1 LKNKILDQDKIN
13 KIVKRLAYQILES
26 NLNSSEIILI
36 GIYENG
42 YNLANVIFKE
52 LKLITKINTEL
63 YFAKVNKKS
72 PLDNIVFE
80 CEKEYLRNKSIV
92 LIDDVLNTGKTLIYC
107 VKSLLDNELSSFKTV
122 VLIDRNHKKFPIK
135 VDYKGISIST
145 SIADHI
151 ELVFEKNNTHALI
164 K

>member
-1 LKNKILDQDKIN
+1 MKNKILDQDKIN

-42 YNLANVIFKE
+42 YNLANIIFKE

>member
-1 LKNKILDQDKIN
+1 MKNKILDQDKIN

>member
-1 LKNKILDQDKIN
+1 MKNIILNQNKIN
-13 KIVKRLAYQILES
+13 KIVRRLAYQILES
-26 NLNSSEIILI
+26 NISSSEIILI

-42 YNLANVIFKE
+42 YNLSKIIFEE
-52 LKLITKINTEL
+52 LKAITEIKTEL
-63 YFAKVNKKS
+63 FFVKINKKS
-72 PLDNIVFE
+72 PLKNIVFE
-80 CEKEYLRNKSIV
+80 CEKEYLKNKSIV

-107 VKSLLDNELSSFKTV
+107 TKSLLDVELNSFKTV

-135 VDYKGISIST
+135 VDYKGISVST

-151 ELVFEKNNTHALI
+151 ELIFEKNNTHALI

>member
-1 LKNKILDQDKIN
+1 MKNKILDKDKIN

-42 YNLANVIFKE
+42 YNLANIIFKE

>member
-1 LKNKILDQDKIN
+1 MKNKILDQDKIN
-13 KIVKRLAYQILES
+13 KIIKRLAYQILES

>member
-1 LKNKILDQDKIN
+1 MKNKILDQDKIN

-80 CEKEYLRNKSIV
+80 CEKEFLRNKSIV

>member
-1 LKNKILDQDKIN
+1 MKNIILDQNKIN
-13 KIVKRLAYQILES
+13 RIVRRLAYQILES
-26 NLNSSEIILI
+26 NISSSEIILI

-42 YNLANVIFKE
+42 YNLSKIIFEE
-52 LKLITKINTEL
+52 LKAITEIKTEL
-63 YFAKVNKKS
+63 FFVKINKKS
-72 PLDNIVFE
+72 PLKNIVFE
-80 CEKEYLRNKSIV
+80 CEKEYLKNKSIV

-107 VKSLLDNELSSFKTV
+107 TKSLLDVELNSFKTV

-135 VDYKGISIST
+135 VDYKGISVST

-151 ELVFEKNNTHALI
+151 ELIFEKNNIHALI

>member
-1 LKNKILDQDKIN
+1 MKNIILDQNKIN
-13 KIVKRLAYQILES
+13 RIVRRLAYQILES
-26 NLNSSEIILI
+26 NISSSEIILI

-42 YNLANVIFKE
+42 YNLSKIIFEE
-52 LKLITKINTEL
+52 LKAITKIKTEL
-63 YFAKVNKKS
+63 FFVKINKKS
-72 PLDNIVFE
+72 PLKNIVFE
-80 CEKEYLRNKSIV
+80 CEKEYLKNKSIV

-107 VKSLLDNELSSFKTV
+107 TKSLLDVELNSFKTV

-135 VDYKGISIST
+135 VDYKGISVST

-151 ELVFEKNNTHALI
+151 ELIFEKNNIHALI

>member
-1 LKNKILDQDKIN
+1 MKNIILNHNKIN
-13 KIVKRLAYQILES
+13 KIVRRLAYQILES
-26 NLNSSEIILI
+26 NISSSEIILI

-42 YNLANVIFKE
+42 YNLSKIIFEE
-52 LKLITKINTEL
+52 LKAITEIKTEL
-63 YFAKVNKKS
+63 FFVKINKKS
-72 PLDNIVFE
+72 PLKNIVFE
-80 CEKEYLRNKSIV
+80 CEKEYLKNKSIV

-107 VKSLLDNELSSFKTV
+107 TKSLLDVELNSFKTV

-135 VDYKGISIST
+135 VDYKGISVST

-151 ELVFEKNNTHALI
+151 ELIFEKNNIHALI